1 MLGNWGSLCE
11 NTPVI
16 GTNTFDTKPRDRVLS
31 DAELAAIWK
40 AAPDNDYRRIVK
52 LLMLTGQRRD
62 EIACPALARNRP
74 GRQANHAV
82 SARTKNGLEHRIPL
96 ASEATAILR
105 SCNPH
110 RDLVFGIGQDGYSGW
125 SKSNTALAPA

>member
-11 NTPVI
+11 TNPVI
-16 GTNTFDTKPRDRVLS
+16 GTNTFDTKPRDRGLS

-74 GRQANHAV
+74 GHQANHAV
-82 SARTKNGLEHRIPL
+82 VGPDKEWTGTSDSAGE
-96 ASEATAILR
+96 R
-105 SCNPH
+105 S
-110 RDLVFGIGQDGYSGW
+110 DGH
-125 SKSNTALAPA
+125 PAKLQPSP